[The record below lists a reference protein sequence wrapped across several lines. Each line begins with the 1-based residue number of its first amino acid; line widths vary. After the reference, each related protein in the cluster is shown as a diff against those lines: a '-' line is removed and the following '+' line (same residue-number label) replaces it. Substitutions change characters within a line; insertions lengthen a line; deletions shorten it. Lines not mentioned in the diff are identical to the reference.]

1 MIEEQMATIHK
12 AAYVSLHV
20 RKSNQA
26 AIGLYRHT
34 LGFEE
39 DKVEEKYCEY
49 CTLLAICL
57 LRLLMRKIIRCGWRG
72 RVCDAIEIQQ
82 ESITQ
87 EVYKSYIY
95 T

>member
-1 MIEEQMATIHK
+1 MVEEQMATIHK

-39 DKVEEKYCEY
+39 DKVEAKYCEY
-49 CTLLAICL
+49 CVSLAGCL
-57 LRLLMRKIIRCGWRG
+57 LRILICKLFRCGWRG
-72 RVCDAIEIQQ
+72 RVCDAVEI
-82 ESITQ
+82 
-87 EVYKSYIY
+87 
-95 T
+95 